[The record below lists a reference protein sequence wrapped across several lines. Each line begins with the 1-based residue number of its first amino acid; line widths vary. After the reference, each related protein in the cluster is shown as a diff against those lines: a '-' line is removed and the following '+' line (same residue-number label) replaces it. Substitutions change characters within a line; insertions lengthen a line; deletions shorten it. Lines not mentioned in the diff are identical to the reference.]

1 MKHILIVIT
10 NFRHG
15 GTNKSL
21 QNLTALLGNNN
32 GKYKIDVFAMEHFG
46 PYLSLLPN
54 CNILA
59 KDKWI
64 EALIA
69 RYDDTKGIVRL
80 RSLLIKVLRN
90 ICQIVNFNFTAHL
103 FKRKAQQFS
112 KINYDSVIAFSEGV
126 PTLFV
131 SYMNNTN
138 KIAWIHC
145 NYNSYLK
152 LNNYPDEQTI
162 YESFTS
168 VVCVSKYTKQEFL
181 KHFPSMT
188 INTYGIHNVLDT
200 PFIIYASKENIT
212 DPRFTTNQ
220 FNILSIGRIDP
231 VKRFSKIPEMVRS
244 LLNRNCQFKWYI
256 IGGIGQY
263 DEYFELKENMKRYDT
278 DNSLI
283 WLGEKNNPYPY
294 LAQSDLLVN
303 TSFSEACPNVI
314 NEAKILHIPVVCAN
328 FGSATEFIENGV
340 NGYIVPLEQMV
351 DKIELLIKNKDEYNK
366 IKENISHFV
375 YENDEILEKVK
386 KLL

>member
-1 MKHILIVIT
+1 MKQILIVIT

-80 RSLLIKVLRN
+80 RSLLTKVLRN

-103 FKRKAQQFS
+103 FKRKAKEFS
-112 KINYDSVIAFSEGV
+112 KKNYDSVIAFSEGV

-138 KIAWIHC
+138 KIAWIRC

-162 YESFTS
+162 YKSFTS
-168 VVCVSKYTKQEFL
+168 VVCVSEYTKQEFL
-181 KHFPSMT
+181 KHFPSLS

-200 PFIIYASKENIT
+200 PSITYASKENIT
-212 DPRFTTNQ
+212 DSKFTTNQ

-244 LLNRNCQFKWYI
+244 LLNRKCQFKWYI
-256 IGGIGQY
+256 IGGIGQS
-263 DEYFELKENMKRYDT
+263 DEYYELIENMERYNT
-278 DNSLI
+278 NNTLI

-303 TSFSEACPNVI
+303 TSSSEACPHVI
-314 NEAKILHIPVVCAN
+314 NEAKILHIPVVCTN

-386 KLL
+386 KIL